1 MSSITSPAVRRR
13 FATARCVPVRELF
26 EETRATGFLCFH
38 QAVEAVE
45 GSAYSNQQESTWPE
59 AAS

>member
-13 FATARCVPVRELF
+13 FAADV
-26 EETRATGFLCFH
+26 
-38 QAVEAVE
+38 VE

>member
-13 FATARCVPVRELF
+13 FAAARCVPVRELF
-26 EETRATGFLCFH
+26 EETRATGFLCLH
-38 QAVEAVE
+38 QAVE